1 MELDAGARPEG
12 PRRAELLAALS
23 MAIDLGLGQP
33 MEHMLRAALMSTR
46 LSDRLGLSP
55 QQRATTYY
63 VSLVSWIGCHADSHE
78 YAHYFG
84 DDIDARAASYEV
96 EWAGL
101 PFLQLLVHRVGRG
114 RPAPQR
120 AWLLADVLTRGRGD
134 FVEMIRSHCTSA
146 GLLAT
151 EVGLPAEVTRALSN
165 TFERWDGRGV
175 PDGVR
180 GEDIAIEMRVAQLA
194 DVAEVWL
201 RTHGVQASL
210 DMVRSRRGT
219 QFDPEVAD
227 AFLAEQAS
235 WEELLALNDVWRA
248 ALEQDPDGERVLF
261 GAELERIVTAVGDFA
276 DLKCPFTLGHSRGV
290 AELADRAA
298 SECGLGEATAA
309 QVRRSGHLHDLG
321 RLGVSNAVWEK
332 KGPLTTTEWERVR
345 LHPYFTERILRR
357 VRGLEPEATI
367 AGCHHE
373 RMDGSG
379 YPQGL
384 AGAGLAPAQR
394 LLAAA
399 DSFQTWLEPRP
410 HRPPH
415 IEADAVQRLKDE
427 ARSGRLDPEAVE
439 AVLAVTGRRARRRG
453 LWPDG
458 LTTREV
464 QVLRLLALART
475 NREIAKELVLSEK
488 TVRNHVEHIYTK
500 IGVTNRVGAGL
511 YAVHA
516 GLTQE
521 FPRPAG

>member
-1 MELDAGARPEG
+1 MDLEAGTRPVG

-33 MEHMLRAALMSTR
+33 MEHMLRAALISTR
-46 LSDRLGLSP
+46 LADRLDLGP
-55 QQRATTYY
+55 DQRATVYY

-78 YAHYFG
+78 YARYFG
-84 DDIDARAASYEV
+84 DDIDTRAASYQV

-120 AWLLADVLTRGRGD
+120 AWLVGDVLTRGRGD
-134 FVEMIRSHCTSA
+134 FVAMIRSHCTSA

-151 EVGLPAEVTRALSN
+151 EVGLPADVTRALSN
-165 TFERWDGRGV
+165 TFERWDGKGM
-175 PDGVR
+175 PDGLR
-180 GEDIAIEMRVAQLA
+180 GADIAIEMRVAQLA

-201 RTHGVQASL
+201 RTHGVDACL
-210 DMVRSRRGT
+210 DMVRSRRGR

-227 AFLAEQAS
+227 AFLAERAT
-235 WEELLALNDVWRA
+235 WMELLALDDVWRA
-248 ALEQDPDGERVLF
+248 TLEQDPDGDRVLA
-261 GAELERIVTAVGDFA
+261 GDDLERIVTAVGDFA

-290 AELADRAA
+290 AALAGQAA
-298 SECGLGEATAA
+298 YQSGLGEDAAA
-309 QVRRSGHLHDLG
+309 QVRRAGHLHDLG

-332 KGPLTTTEWERVR
+332 PGPLSSAEWERVR

-357 VRGLEPEATI
+357 VRGLEPEAAI
-367 AGCHHE
+367 AAAHHE
-373 RMDGSG
+373 RQDRSG

-384 AGAGLAPAQR
+384 SGSALGPAQR

-399 DSFQTWLEPRP
+399 DSFHTWLEPRP

-415 IEADAVQRLKDE
+415 TEAEAVQRLQDE

-439 AVLAVTGRRARRRG
+439 AVLAVTGRRARRRD

-464 QVLRLLALART
+464 EVLRLLALARS
-475 NREIAKELVLSEK
+475 NRQIAEELVVSEK
-488 TVRNHVEHIYTK
+488 TVRNHVEHIYAK

-516 GLTQE
+516 GLTRE
-521 FPRPAG
+521 FPHPTG